1 MEQKQKGK
9 RKREERERERERENE
24 SGGWSERGGNQ
35 TGSAWKRKQRRS
47 LIHRGLYQ
55 NLITS
60 EAKATAKEERGETR
74 SS

>member
-1 MEQKQKGK
+1 MEQKQKGR
-9 RKREERERERERENE
+9 RKREEREREKE